1 MYVGSPA
8 ISPEIGQI
16 DAKLPELFEY
26 VNRFVGPPHSQS
38 ENKKISKNEKNLK
51 VGFFTFGHSERH
63 TMEVMSSQC
72 RHMRV

>member
-1 MYVGSPA
+1 MYVGSPV

-38 ENKKISKNEKNLK
+38 ENKKYPKMKKFEKSDFLL
-51 VGFFTFGHSERH
+51 SAL
-63 TMEVMSSQC
+63 
-72 RHMRV
+72 